1 MNDII
6 ARIFTKPF
14 LVTLIRY
21 ALTAVGA
28 WLVANQGFDP
38 GAWETVSGA
47 LLVIVTTL
55 MGGVEAAKDKAVV
68 NGQSVPVAKLPPEAQ
83 QQIKQATTAP
93 TKRRSFFDMLIG
105 K

>member
-1 MNDII
+1 MNNLV

-14 LVTLIRY
+14 LVTILRY
-21 ALTAVGA
+21 GLTAIGA
-28 WLVANQGFDP
+28 WLVTNQGFDP
-38 GAWETVSGA
+38 SAWETVSGA
-47 LLVIVTTL
+47 LLVIATTL
-55 MGGVEAAKDKAVV
+55 MGGAESVKDKAVV
-68 NGQSVPVAKLPPEAQ
+68 DGKSVPVDKLPEQAQ